1 MKPVQY
7 FSDEYLQQC
16 QRMTPDQIIRFLDD
30 FRQLHGPGVR
40 SRSKLISI
48 KVPENLL
55 SAFKACATLIGVPY
69 QTQIKAL
76 MNAWVTGSDP
86 KRPLRR

>member
-16 QRMTPDQIIRFLDD
+16 QGMTPDQIIRFLDD
-30 FRQLHGPGVR
+30 FRQLHGSGIR
-40 SRSKLISI
+40 SQSKLISI

-86 KRPLRR
+86 KSALRR